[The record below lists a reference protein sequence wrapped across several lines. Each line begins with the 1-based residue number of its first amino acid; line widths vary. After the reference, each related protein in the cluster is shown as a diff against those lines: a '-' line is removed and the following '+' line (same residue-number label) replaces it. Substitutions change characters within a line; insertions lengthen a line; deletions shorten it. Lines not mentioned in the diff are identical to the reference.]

1 MLRINIFNIRK
12 NNILLF
18 LMLNIFIFLWGFI
31 NLDSIYPLSEAILM
45 AFLFFFILSLQS
57 IFLYSFKKIGLII
70 AIIFSLGNFYYFN
83 LILNDQSKSTNLIY
97 FFIFLFFYI
106 LLNCIKKVKIILFFF
121 SILALSTFITI
132 NFKNIFKYEE
142 HFSNKDYSQNTKQIK
157 PNIFFIGIDGM
168 MSTTMYHKYFLSQ
181 SPASKMLDSISF
193 SRYDIFSPGQST
205 LETYAK
211 YFSYK
216 NSFHPR
222 FSYKVINSN
231 SSSFFIET
239 KE

>member
-106 LLNCIKKVKIILFFF
+106 CKKIINF
-121 SILALSTFITI
+121 ILKIPTSRQTI
-132 NFKNIFKYEE
+132 FTCLKI
-142 HFSNKDYSQNTKQIK
+142 
-157 PNIFFIGIDGM
+157 
-168 MSTTMYHKYFLSQ
+168 
-181 SPASKMLDSISF
+181 
-193 SRYDIFSPGQST
+193 
-205 LETYAK
+205 
-211 YFSYK
+211 
-216 NSFHPR
+216 
-222 FSYKVINSN
+222 
-231 SSSFFIET
+231 
-239 KE
+239 